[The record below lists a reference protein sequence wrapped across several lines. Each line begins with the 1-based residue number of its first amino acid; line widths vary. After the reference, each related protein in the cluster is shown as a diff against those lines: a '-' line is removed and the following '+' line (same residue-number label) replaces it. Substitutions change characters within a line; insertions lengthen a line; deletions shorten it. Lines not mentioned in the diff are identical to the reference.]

1 VASVFTTQSVTAILE
16 KIRDQIKVATPAPAD
31 LRLGPGGTRTVFAM
45 NQVTGITFNQQT
57 RVDGPLNSVRV
68 PIELLEIIPG
78 AVGQVAFGKYLS
90 PDYQSEPAFIPAV
103 GTHTGAPVVRGRN
116 EMFFNLFLPSGP
128 KPAGGWPVT
137 ILGHGGAH
145 KNDFPLRFVAMMASH
160 GIASIAINA
169 VGHGFGPLGTLRVDA
184 AHGGQVTLPAGGR
197 GIDQDGDGM
206 IEMREGHQPGPP
218 RTILSEHDG
227 IRQTVVD
234 LMQLVRVIDVG
245 IDVDGDSTADLDSS
259 RIYYAGVSF
268 GARLGMQ
275 FVAVEPSVRA
285 AGLNISGGPLVDVLR
300 LGPARR
306 TVLGAELEARVPPL
320 LNSPGVNVLNGVPV
334 PAPPFHE
341 NRPLRNGIPL
351 TVRLADGTSHTV
363 QSPMVNTVP
372 GATEIQE
379 VIENTEWVFQSGD
392 AVAYVPHIRQNPL
405 AGVPAK
411 PVILQFADGDQTSP
425 NSAMTAILRAGNLAD
440 RATFYRHD
448 LAVAENP
455 MLPRNPHPFIININV
470 AAFREV
476 ALGAQQQIA
485 LFFASDGNIVIHPE
499 PARFVEV
506 PIVLPLPEDL
516 SYIP

>member
-1 VASVFTTQSVTAILE
+1 MTAILE

-31 LRLGPGGTRTVFAM
+31 LRLGPGGTRTVFAL

-57 RVDGPLNSVRV
+57 FVDGLPNPVRV

-103 GTHTGAPVVRGRN
+103 GTHTGAPAVRGRN
-116 EMFFNLFLPSGP
+116 GMFFNLFLPSGP

-137 ILGHGGAH
+137 ILGHGGVH
-145 KNDFPLRFVAMMASH
+145 ENDFPLRFAATMASY

-169 VGHGFGPLGTLRVDA
+169 VGHGFGPLGTLRVDT
-184 AHGGQVTLPAGGR
+184 AHGQVTLPAAGR

-218 RTILSEHDG
+218 RTILSERNG
-227 IRQTVVD
+227 IRQTVAD
-234 LMQLVRVIDVG
+234 LMQLVRVIEVG
-245 IDVDGDSTADLDSS
+245 IDVDGDSTADLDAS
-259 RIYYAGVSF
+259 RIYYTGVSF

-285 AGLNISGGPLVDVLR
+285 AGLNIPGGSLVDMLR

-306 TVLGAELEARVPPL
+306 TVFGAELEARVPPL
-320 LNSPGVNVLNGVPV
+320 LNSPGVTVLNGVPV
-334 PAPPFHE
+334 PGPPFHE

-392 AVAYVPHIRQNPL
+392 AVAYAPHIRQNPL

-411 PVILQFADGDQTSP
+411 AVILQFADGDQTSP

-499 PARFVEV
+499 PARFFEV